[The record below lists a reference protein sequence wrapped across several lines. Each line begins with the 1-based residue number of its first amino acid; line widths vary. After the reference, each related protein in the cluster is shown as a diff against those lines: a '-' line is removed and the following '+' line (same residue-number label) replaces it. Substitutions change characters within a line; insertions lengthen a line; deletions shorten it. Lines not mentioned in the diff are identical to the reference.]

1 MAGRRSDPAMSSD
14 PPARELRIALVEDQ
28 ARTRAGLVALLA
40 RAAGFKVVAA
50 WGSMEEAL
58 PELERA
64 APHVLLSDIGLPGMS
79 GIDGVRRAKERM
91 PGLPV
96 LMLTVYSDNDRVFD
110 ALCAGAAG
118 YVLKDTPPDR
128 LVAAIRELAEGG
140 APMTPEI
147 ARKVVTMFQKVA
159 PPRSSDHALTARELD
174 VLQALA
180 DGHSYKTAGGAL
192 DLALD
197 TVRFHVRSIYA
208 KLHVHSKSEAVL
220 AALRKG
226 IVR

>member
-1 MAGRRSDPAMSSD
+1 MARPRSDPAMSPE
-14 PPARELRIALVEDQ
+14 PPAKELRIALVEDQ

-40 RAAGFKVVAA
+40 REPGFKVVAA

-58 PELERA
+58 RELERA

-79 GIDGVRRAKERM
+79 GIDGVRRVILAM

-110 ALCAGAAG
+110 ALCAGASG
-118 YVLKDTPPDR
+118 YVLKDTPPDK

-159 PPRSSDHALTARELD
+159 PPRASDHALTARELD

>member
-1 MAGRRSDPAMSSD
+1 MTPAPS
-14 PPARELRIALVEDQ
+14 PPELRIALVEDQ
-28 ARTRAGLVALLA
+28 ARTRAGMVPLLQ
-40 RAAGFKVVAA
+40 RQPGFRMVGA

-58 PELERA
+58 RELERA
-64 APHVLLSDIGLPGMS
+64 APHVLLADIELPGMS
-79 GIDGVRRAKERM
+79 GIDGVRRAKELQ
-91 PGLPV
+91 PGLQV

-110 ALCAGAAG
+110 ALCAGASG

-128 LVAAIRELAEGG
+128 LVESIRELAGG
-140 APMTPEI
+140 GSPMTPEI
-147 ARKVVTMFQKVA
+147 ARKVVTMFRKVA

-192 DLALD
+192 GLAID
-197 TVRFHVRSIYA
+197 TVRFHVRAIYA
-208 KLHVHSKSEAVL
+208 KLQVHSKSEAVL

-226 IVR
+226 LVR